1 MMGEPQ
7 IIRTPSGEEM
17 VVVSRAEYEA
27 LRAAADEALDDAED
41 LAIAHS
47 RWEAWNASG
56 RLVTPPDVAQSLLEG
71 HHVLTA
77 FRTHRGVSIDEL
89 ARRTGIDPSLIRSIE
104 GREIDG
110 DAETMSRLSDGLPI
124 DPIWLS
130 PSPAPPK

>member
-1 MMGEPQ
+1 MDEPQ

-17 VVVSRAEYEA
+17 VVVSRADYEA

-56 RLVTPPDVAQSLLEG
+56 RLVTSPDVAQSILDG
-71 HHVLTA
+71 HHIETA
-77 FRTHRGVSIDEL
+77 GRTHRGPSIDTL
-89 ARRTGIDPSLIRSIE
+89 ARRTAIDPSLIQFIE

-110 DAETMSRLSDGLPI
+110 DAETMKRLSDGFSI
-124 DPIWLS
+124 DRIWLS